1 MPDAENIFK
10 TGDVIGGE
18 YEVLGTLGKGGF
30 GIVFLVRDQQT
41 RHGYALKTFRDEFLA
56 DAGARDSFQKEALV
70 WINLGE
76 HPFILEAQWV
86 KAFSGRLFVAMDYV
100 QPDASGR
107 VSLFDYLQC
116 REPIPPE
123 QVTEWAI
130 QFCLGME
137 HANARGVNCH
147 RDIKPANILI
157 SEQVLKISDFGLSAA
172 AAKGAAAHNASLVA
186 GSQSGCFGFS
196 VLRSDGNVRCGTP
209 GYMPPEVYRGEPADV
224 RSDIYSFGLVLWQMA
239 THSPSPPFVG
249 SFRGDIEAYM
259 REAYD
264 RQMSGRIPPVAKP
277 FRDVVERCLNP
288 KPSKRYSD
296 FGELRRA
303 LEPIFQSLTG
313 KDFVVPSA
321 DEQTARFWNNKGM
334 SLSALGRRE
343 EAIICY
349 DKALAID
356 AGEAKIWSNKG
367 FDLQQL
373 GRHGEALKCY
383 EKALTIAPQLDGVW
397 SNKGSC
403 LDAMGRFEE
412 ALVCYDNAL
421 VTDFRNGKTWN
432 NKGRV
437 LDSLGRSRE
446 AIGCYQEAL
455 AVDPRYA
462 EAWNNLGACLNT
474 LGKHKE
480 ALACYEK
487 ALAIDPQYSHAWFNN
502 GIALAALGQRKD
514 ALASYDKALAI
525 DPRDAVTWFNKGNSF
540 DALGRNDEAIACYDK
555 ALSINRRYHEAW
567 NNKGGTLL
575 ALGQLE
581 AAVVCFDNAL
591 AIDPHDATRWFN
603 KAYAEDELG
612 RSAAAV
618 KSYRRFLDLSSP
630 QHTAQIAHARERI
643 VRLAGST

>member
-1 MPDAENIFK
+1 MPDAESIFK
-10 TGDVIGGE
+10 SGDVIGGE

-30 GIVFLVRDQQT
+30 GVVFLVRDQQT

-70 WINLGE
+70 WVNLGR

-86 KAFSGRLFVAMDYV
+86 QAFSGRLFVAMDYV
-100 QPDASGR
+100 QPDAGGR
-107 VSLFDYLQC
+107 VSLFDHLQC

-123 QVTEWAI
+123 RTTEWAI

-157 SEQVLKISDFGLSAA
+157 SHQVLKITDFGLSSA
-172 AAKGAAAHNASLVA
+172 AAKGAAGHNASLVT

-259 REAYD
+259 REAYQ
-264 RQMSGRIPPVAKP
+264 RQMSGRIPPVGQP
-277 FRDVVERCLNP
+277 FRVVVERCLNP
-288 KPSKRYSD
+288 QPSKRHSH

-303 LEPIFQSLTG
+303 LEPIFQKLTG
-313 KDFVVPSA
+313 KDFFVPSA

-334 SLSALGRRE
+334 SLSALGQRE
-343 EAIICY
+343 EAIVCY
-349 DKALAID
+349 DEALAID
-356 AGEAKIWSNKG
+356 AGEGRIWSNKG
-367 FDLQQL
+367 FDLQQV
-373 GRHGEALKCY
+373 GRHDEALECY
-383 EKALTIAPQLDGVW
+383 NKALTIAPQLDGVW

-403 LDAMGRFEE
+403 LDAMGRREE

-480 ALACYEK
+480 SLACYEK

-502 GIALAALGQRKD
+502 GIALAALGQREA

-525 DPRDAVTWFNKGNSF
+525 EPRDAVTWFNKGNSL
-540 DALGRNDEAIACYDK
+540 DAMGRNAEAIACYDR
-555 ALSINRRYHEAW
+555 ALSLNPRYDEAW
-567 NNKGGTLL
+567 NNRGGTLL
-575 ALGQLE
+575 ALGRLE
-581 AAVVCFDNAL
+581 EAIICFDNAL
-591 AIDPHDATRWFN
+591 AIQPRDATRWFN
-603 KAYAEDELG
+603 KAYAEDEIG
-612 RSAAAV
+612 RFAAAV
-618 KSYRRFLDLSSP
+618 QSYHTFLELALP
-630 QHTAQIAHARERI
+630 QHAAQIAHARHRI
-643 VRLAGST
+643 QELSSR

>member
-1 MPDAENIFK
+1 MPDADSIYK
-10 TGDVIGGE
+10 SGDVIGGE

-30 GIVFLVRDQQT
+30 GVVFLVRDQQT

-100 QPDASGR
+100 QPDAGGR
-107 VSLFDYLQC
+107 VSLFDHLQC

-123 QVTEWAI
+123 QTTAWAI

-157 SEQVLKISDFGLSAA
+157 SQQVLKISDFGLSAA
-172 AAKGAAAHNASLVA
+172 AAKGAAAHNASLVT

-239 THSPSPPFVG
+239 MHSPSPPFVG
-249 SFRGDIEAYM
+249 SFRSDIEAYM
-259 REAYD
+259 RGAYQ
-264 RQMSGRIPPVAKP
+264 RQMSGRIPPAGQP

-288 KPSKRYSD
+288 QPSERYSN
-296 FGELRRA
+296 FSELRRA
-303 LEPIFQSLTG
+303 LEPIFRKLTG
-313 KDFVVPSA
+313 KDFLVPSTE
-321 DEQTARFWNNKGM
+321 EQTARFWNNKGM

-343 EAIICY
+343 EAIFCY

-373 GRHGEALKCY
+373 GRHGEALECY
-383 EKALTIAPQLDGVW
+383 NKALTIAPQLDGVW

-403 LDAMGRFEE
+403 LDAMGRREE
-412 ALVCYDNAL
+412 ALACYDNAL

-432 NKGRV
+432 NKGKA
-437 LDSLGRSRE
+437 LDSLGRNRE

-462 EAWNNLGACLNT
+462 EAWNNLGACFNA
-474 LGKHKE
+474 LGQQKE
-480 ALACYEK
+480 ALKCYGK
-487 ALAIDPQYSHAWFNN
+487 ALVIDPQYSNAWFNN
-502 GIALAALGQRKD
+502 GITLAALGQRED
-514 ALASYDKALAI
+514 ALVSYDKALAI
-525 DPRDAVTWFNKGNSF
+525 DPRDATTWFNKGNSL
-540 DALGRNDEAIACYDK
+540 DAMGRSADAIACYDK
-555 ALSINRRYHEAW
+555 ALSINRRYDEAW

-575 ALGQLE
+575 ALGRLE
-581 AAVVCFDNAL
+581 EAIICFDNAL
-591 AIDPHDATRWFN
+591 AIQPQDATRWFN
-603 KAYAEDELG
+603 KAYAEDEIG
-612 RSAAAV
+612 RFAAAAR
-618 KSYRRFLDLSSP
+618 SYRRFLELAQP
-630 QHTAQIAHARERI
+630 QHAAQIAHAGDRIRE
-643 VRLAGST
+643 LEN

>member
-1 MPDAENIFK
+1 MFSP
-10 TGDVIGGE
+10 TPV
-18 YEVLGTLGKGGF
+18 
-30 GIVFLVRDQQT
+30 
-41 RHGYALKTFRDEFLA
+41 
-56 DAGARDSFQKEALV
+56 GASACST
-70 WINLGE
+70 I
-76 HPFILEAQWV
+76 
-86 KAFSGRLFVAMDYV
+86 FSG
-100 QPDASGR
+100 ASR
-107 VSLFDYLQC
+107 FRRS
-116 REPIPPE
+116 RSRA
-123 QVTEWAI
+123 EWAI

-172 AAKGAAAHNASLVA
+172 AAKGAAALNASLVA

-264 RQMSGRIPPVAKP
+264 RQMSGRIPPVARP

-303 LEPIFQSLTG
+303 LEPIFQNLTG

-367 FDLQQL
+367 FDLQEL
-373 GRHGEALKCY
+373 GRHGEALECY
-383 EKALTIAPQLDGVW
+383 DKALTIAPQLDGVW

-437 LDSLGRSRE
+437 LGSLGRSRE

-540 DALGRNDEAIACYDK
+540 DALGRNDEAIACYEK

-618 KSYRRFLDLSSP
+618 KSYRRFLDLASP

-643 VRLAGST
+643 VRLEGST

>member
-1 MPDAENIFK
+1 MPDPESIFRS
-10 TGDVIGGE
+10 GDVIGGE

-30 GIVFLVRDQQT
+30 GVVFLVRDHQT

-56 DAGARDSFQKEALV
+56 DASARDSFRKEALV

-86 KAFSGRLFVAMDYV
+86 KTFSGRLFIAMDYV

-107 VSLFDYLQC
+107 VSLFDHLQC
-116 REPIPPE
+116 REPISPE
-123 QVTEWAI
+123 QTAEWAI

-137 HANARGVNCH
+137 HANARGVTCH

-157 SEQVLKISDFGLSAA
+157 SQQVLKITDFGLSAA

-186 GSQSGCFGFS
+186 GGQSGCFGFS

-224 RSDIYSFGLVLWQMA
+224 RSDIYSFGLVLWQMV
-239 THSPSPPFVG
+239 THSPMPPLVG
-249 SFRGDIEAYM
+249 SFRGDIDAYM
-259 REAYD
+259 REAYE
-264 RQMSGRIPPVAKP
+264 RQISGRIPPVAQP

-303 LEPIFQSLTG
+303 LEPIFQKLTG
-313 KDFVVPSA
+313 KDFVVPST

-343 EAIICY
+343 EALICY
-349 DKALAID
+349 SKALAFD
-356 AGEAKIWSNKG
+356 AGEPKSWSNKG

-373 GRHGEALKCY
+373 GRHNEALECY
-383 EKALTIAPQLDGVW
+383 DKALSLAPQLDGVW

-403 LDAMGRFEE
+403 LDAMRRREE

-446 AIGCYQEAL
+446 AIGCYQESL

-474 LGKHKE
+474 LGKYKE

-502 GIALAALGQRKD
+502 GIALAALGQRE
-514 ALASYDKALAI
+514 AAIASYDKALAI
-525 DPRDAVTWFNKGNSF
+525 EPRDAVTWFNKGNSL
-540 DALGRNDEAIACYDK
+540 DAMGRIDEAIVCYDK
-555 ALSINRRYHEAW
+555 ALALDRRYHEAW

-575 ALGQLE
+575 AVGRLE
-581 AAVVCFDNAL
+581 SAVVCFDNAL
-591 AIDPHDATRWFN
+591 AIEPHDATRWFN

-612 RSAAAV
+612 RFAAAAR
-618 KSYRRFLDLSSP
+618 SYRRFLELALP
-630 QHTAQIAHARERI
+630 QHAAQVAHARERI
-643 VRLAGST
+643 RRLEKG